1 MNKSNLFIGFLVGIA
16 FTIGGVLLFT
26 SIFSD
31 YSFEKSIQNSLVN
44 DYFGK
49 LIAIGAIL
57 NFFPFFLYLRKKQIY
72 HARGILLA
80 CLVIAIFIAIIKV
93 IYN

>member
-1 MNKSNLFIGFLVGIA
+1 MNKTNLLIGFLVGIA
-16 FTIGGVLLFT
+16 FTIAGVFLFT
-26 SIFSD
+26 TIFSD
-31 YSFEKSIQNSLVN
+31 YSFEKSIQDSLIN

-57 NFFPFFLYLRKKQIY
+57 NFFPFFLYLRKKQIQ

-80 CLVIAIFIAIIKV
+80 CLVMAICIAIIKV
-93 IYN
+93 VYN

>member
-1 MNKSNLFIGFLVGIA
+1 MSKSNIAIGFLIGIST
-16 FTIGGVLLFT
+16 TIGGVFLFT
-26 SIFSD
+26 IFFSN
-31 YSFEKSIQNSLVN
+31 YSFEVSLRDSIHN

-57 NFFPFFLYLRKKQIY
+57 NFLPFFVFMRKKQIY

-80 CLVIAIFIAIIKV
+80 CLVVAIAIAVVKIRNF
-93 IYN
+93 